1 MTTVNT
7 DSKDTKKDTPENSKP
22 NKDTTREIKDG
33 TDSKILELEKANKE
47 LTNERM
53 SARRKATKIEKEA
66 NEKIKEMKEELE
78 LAKNKAVV
86 YFRKM
91 RKAQDQ
97 LQSIETDALTSIEL
111 VSDAM
116 QTAHKIL
123 GSAGQRLAKKFQD
136 AKVPGENYPQE
147 ASPKTIDV
155 EEE

>member
-7 DSKDTKKDTPENSKP
+7 DSKDTTKNDKP
-22 NKDTTREIKDG
+22 TQDPTREIKND
-33 TDSKILELEKANKE
+33 TNIKILELEEANKE

-66 NEKIKEMKEELE
+66 NEKIKEMKEELK

-97 LQSIETDALTSIEL
+97 LKSIETDTLTSIEL

-123 GSAGQRLAKKFQD
+123 GSAGQRLSKEFQNAKEPK
-136 AKVPGENYPQE
+136 ENYPQK
-147 ASPKTIDV
+147 ASSKTIDV

>member
-7 DSKDTKKDTPENSKP
+7 DSKDTTKNDKP
-22 NKDTTREIKDG
+22 TKDTTREIKDD
-33 TDSKILELEKANKE
+33 TNIKILELEKANKE

-66 NEKIKEMKEELE
+66 NEKIKEMKEELK

-97 LQSIETDALTSIEL
+97 LQSIETDTLTSIEL

-123 GSAGQRLAKKFQD
+123 GSAGQRLSKEFQNAKEPK
-136 AKVPGENYPQE
+136 ENYPQE